1 MKNFLSNHTYAIIL
15 AIVLLM
21 LSLQSKP
28 QDTLGF
34 NRNFIGLTATEL
46 LFVDFRISYER
57 KINPSTG
64 IKLEIGYK
72 PDLTNFTD
80 ATKIDLGHQPTAW
93 CYRNT
98 AHWYYIAVAYK
109 YYFNRDKTLYLS
121 PEFFY
126 NDGVLTI
133 LREMYNSKFPVPQAF
148 IVTTDAFFK
157 DFGSVLAHIFSG
169 VRHDSGDPIEFG
181 YKVIEHYKKLGIDP
195 RTKVIIFSDG
205 LDIPEVIRIYK
216 EFTGLIGI
224 SFGVGTNLTN
234 DVGVEALN
242 IVIKLLTLNDTP
254 LVKLSDNPGKTM
266 GDAKMVDKVRI
277 AYGVEQ

>member
-1 MKNFLSNHTYAIIL
+1 MKNPLSNHAYAIIL
-15 AIVLLM
+15 AIILLM
-21 LSLQSKP
+21 LSLKSKP

-46 LFVDFRISYER
+46 LFVDFRVSYER

-98 AHWYYIAVAYK
+98 VHWYYIAVAYK

-126 NDGVLTI
+126 KTLRADHVVFTWGIDEGGSSLTNQYETRDMKANMLGI
-133 LREMYNSKFPVPQAF
+133 NLLVGKRFAFSQRNLTYGFDVYAGFSLRSKRVITTVYGMTTATYGHDSPPRQVVIPSYDKP
-148 IVTTDAFFK
+148 IETTDHFIQP
-157 DFGSVLAHIFSG
+157 SVQ
-169 VRHDSGDPIEFG
+169 
-181 YKVIEHYKKLGIDP
+181 
-195 RTKVIIFSDG
+195 
-205 LDIPEVIRIYK
+205 
-216 EFTGLIGI
+216 
-224 SFGVGTNLTN
+224 FGVILFG
-234 DVGVEALN
+234 GW
-242 IVIKLLTLNDTP
+242 
-254 LVKLSDNPGKTM
+254 
-266 GDAKMVDKVRI
+266 R
-277 AYGVEQ
+277 